1 MSSQELTR
9 AAPDH
14 KVLNLYG
21 AQVHV
26 YENAKEAAKREL
38 GDDATEGEIVR
49 ELARAYTGC
58 DTGPPPAVL
67 GEMLDE
73 HASDNGDPTY
83 TYGEL
88 EGMNHQR
95 LRNMAS
101 EADTDAIDG
110 RTPGVQIYAYYLE
123 GADE

>member
-1 MSSQELTR
+1 MSSRELTR
-9 AAPDH
+9 GVPEH

-26 YENAKEAAKREL
+26 YENAKEAARREL

-58 DTGPPPAVL
+58 DDGPPPAAL
-67 GEMLDE
+67 NELLDE
-73 HASDNGDPTY
+73 HATDNGDPTY

-95 LRNMAS
+95 LRNMAA
-101 EADTDAIDG
+101 EADTDAING
-110 RTPGVQIYAYYLE
+110 RSVGVRVYAYYME
-123 GADE
+123 GANE